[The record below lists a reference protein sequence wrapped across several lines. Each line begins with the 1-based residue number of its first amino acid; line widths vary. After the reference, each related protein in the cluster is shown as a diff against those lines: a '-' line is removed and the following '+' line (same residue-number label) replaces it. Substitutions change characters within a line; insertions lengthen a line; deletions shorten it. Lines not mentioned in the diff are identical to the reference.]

1 MALLLKTMSDADLD
15 AVVAIEQSAY
25 EFPWTRQIFRDCLRA
40 QYDCFVLSD
49 DSAPNQSGVH
59 GYFVLSVA
67 AGEAHVL
74 NVAVAPHAQGQGHGR
89 RLMKRLIDLARW
101 HRVERVFL
109 EVRPTNTRAISLYLD
124 LGFVEI
130 GRRPRYYPARE
141 GREDALVL
149 ALEMNAS
156 MTPAPD
162 RP

>member
-1 MALLLKTMSDADLD
+1 MALVLRAMSEADLD

-25 EFPWTRQIFRDCLRA
+25 EFPWTLQIFRDCLRA
-40 QYDCFVLSD
+40 QYDCFVLAD
-49 DSAPNQSGVH
+49 VQAIH
-59 GYFVLSVA
+59 GYFVLSAA

-74 NVAVAPHAQGQGHGR
+74 NVAVAPAAQGMGHGR
-89 RLMKRLIDLARW
+89 RMMKRLVDLARW

-109 EVRPTNTRAISLYLD
+109 EVRPTNTRAIALYLN

-149 ALEMNAS
+149 AIELTAD
-156 MTPAPD
+156 P
-162 RP
+162 